1 MNQTRTVIGLALG
14 VMHVALAAAL
24 VFVLGQIGDPA
35 SQPARWPEFALVM
48 LVAVVIGQV
57 LGDDRRRHGL
67 VAACGAGLI
76 ALALKSI
83 LGGGLNPIAGWQAVF
98 AGETLRIQEVLLS
111 VAALVFVLIR
121 GLTVQGWS
129 NDEITAFLRQGLGL
143 LIGCLVMGAI
153 SELGTYATPL
163 VTETLTNYSAAFV
176 ASGLLALALHHS
188 TSFINDN
195 AKRPALVGT
204 TLLVGLL
211 VGGVLLIVSLVTKTG
226 RTTLGNIVG
235 TLFDVV
241 VGGLG
246 LIAGGM
252 YVVVFGLISAIKGE
266 RPVIIV
272 PDPTAQPSAE
282 PGQGPVWEQIAET
295 ATGVSSWFDRLVQ
308 GLALLLILL
317 IVRLVVRWVLRR
329 WRMQRGT
336 MDDGEQ
342 RVSVWSWQQFG
353 RDLRGL
359 LDNLAPKRRAYSR
372 SLPGNTPVMRVR
384 RAYRRLLELGARA
397 EQPHQPDQTPHEYR
411 AVANFIPTATSRLDE
426 LTTTY
431 ERARYGSETSE
442 HAALAAEHAVRE
454 IERAM
459 AHRRNSR

>member
-35 SQPARWPEFALVM
+35 SQPVRWPQLALVM
-48 LVAVVIGQV
+48 LVAVIVGQL
-57 LGDDRRRHGL
+57 LGDDRKRHGIIA
-67 VAACGAGLI
+67 VGGAGLI

-83 LGGGLNPIAGWQAVF
+83 LGGGLNPLAGWQAVF

-121 GLTVQGWS
+121 GLTVHAWS

-143 LIGCLVMGAI
+143 LMGGLVMAVLSGSRSYTTPVAV
-153 SELGTYATPL
+153 EL
-163 VTETLTNYSAAFV
+163 LTSYSAAFV

-188 TSFINDN
+188 TSFISDN
-195 AKRPALVGT
+195 AKRPAIVGT
-204 TLLVGLL
+204 ALLVGLL
-211 VGGVLLIVSLVTKTG
+211 IGGVLLIVSLVTESG
-226 RTTLGNIVG
+226 RTALGNVVG
-235 TLFDVV
+235 ALFDVV
-241 VGGLG
+241 VGVVGVV
-246 LIAGGM
+246 AGGI
-252 YVVVFGLISAIKGE
+252 YVVVFGLINALKGE
-266 RPVIIV
+266 RTVIIE
-272 PDPTAQPSAE
+272 PDPTAQPSDK
-282 PGQGPVWEQIAET
+282 PVQGPVWEQITET
-295 ATGVSSWFDRLVQ
+295 ASGASPWFDRLVQ

-317 IVRLVVRWVLRR
+317 VVRLVVRWVLQR

-359 LDNLAPKRRAYSR
+359 LDNLAPKRRAYAR
-372 SLPGNTPVMRVR
+372 SLTGNTPVVRVR

-411 AVANFIPTATSRLDE
+411 AVASFVPTATPTLDE
-426 LTTTY
+426 LTTAY
-431 ERARYGSETSE
+431 EHARYGSETSE
-442 HAALAAEHAVRE
+442 QAALAAEHAVRE
-454 IERAM
+454 IERAW
-459 AHRRNSR
+459 ARR